1 MINVPHFFKCLPTWN
16 NLSLQRCQRSWE
28 MVFSVVSETLEVL
41 VYLKSAAL
49 SLESPNWHNYKSK
62 ILTKWECL
70 FRSKNYAWCR
80 YWKKALNGRKKTTH
94 NLSPTER
101 PKTPFIVRK
110 VLLLLLYF
118 FRPIGRKVVGCSFSF
133 SLSAMQPFVG
143 QTQRRKLSFYYEI
156 ATSTKLHAFVF
167 YLTLNLAYEW
177 FEWCAF
183 DVGFFVVVG

>member
-28 MVFSVVSETLEVL
+28 MVFSAVSETLEVL
-41 VYLKSAAL
+41 AYLKSAAL

-80 YWKKALNGRKKTTH
+80 YWKKALNGQKKLCITF
-94 NLSPTER
+94 LRPKGAER

-118 FRPIGRKVVGCSFSF
+118 FWPFGRKVVGCSFSF

-143 QTQRRKLSFYYEI
+143 QKRRRKFSFYYEI
-156 ATSTKLHAFVF
+156 ATSNKVARFCFL
-167 YLTLNLAYEW
+167 LNS
-177 FEWCAF
+177 
-183 DVGFFVVVG
+183 

>member
-1 MINVPHFFKCLPTWN
+1 MA
-16 NLSLQRCQRSWE
+16 E
-28 MVFSVVSETLEVL
+28 
-41 VYLKSAAL
+41 
-49 SLESPNWHNYKSK
+49 
-62 ILTKWECL
+62 
-70 FRSKNYAWCR
+70 
-80 YWKKALNGRKKTTH
+80 KKLRITFLRPKGA
-94 NLSPTER
+94 ER

-167 YLTLNLAYEW
+167 YLTLNLAYE
-177 FEWCAF
+177 
-183 DVGFFVVVG
+183 